1 MPREQSTYE
10 RESND
15 TARRVVMK
23 SMVTRIVAVLMVGA
37 LTGIVA
43 FAKVHKQRVTFENDI
58 KVNGTLVK
66 KGNYEVKFDDESG
79 QLTIAKNGKTV
90 VQAMAKVEAR
100 EKKANDFQLRSTVN
114 GDETQLTGVTF
125 NGSDK
130 DIVIT
135 ASGAS
140 TTGGSN

>member
-1 MPREQSTYE
+1 
-10 RESND
+10 
-15 TARRVVMK
+15 MK
-23 SMVTRIVAVLMVGA
+23 SMVNKMAAVLMVGA
-37 LTGIVA
+37 LTSVVA

-66 KGNYEVKFDDESG
+66 KGNYEVKFDDETG

-90 VQAMAKVEAR
+90 VQAMAKVEPR

-125 NGSDK
+125 GGSDK

-135 ASGAS
+135 NSGAS
-140 TTGGSN
+140 TTGGNN

>member
-1 MPREQSTYE
+1 
-10 RESND
+10 
-15 TARRVVMK
+15 MK
-23 SMVTRIVAVLMVGA
+23 SIVSKMVAVLMVGA
-37 LTGIVA
+37 LTGVVA

-66 KGNYEVKFDDESG
+66 KGNYEVKFDDETG

-90 VQAMAKVEAR
+90 VQAMAKLEAR

-125 NGSDK
+125 GGSDK

-135 ASGAS
+135 NSGAS
-140 TTGGSN
+140 TTGGNN

>member
-1 MPREQSTYE
+1 
-10 RESND
+10 
-15 TARRVVMK
+15 MK
-23 SMVTRIVAVLMVGA
+23 SMVNRMVAILMVAA
-37 LTGIVA
+37 LTSVVA
-43 FAKVHKQRVTFENDI
+43 FAKVSKQRVTFENDV

-66 KGNYEVKFDDESG
+66 KGNYEVRFDDETG

-90 VQAMAKVEAR
+90 AQAMAKVEPR

-114 GDETQLTGVTF
+114 GDETNLTGVTF

-135 ASGAS
+135 SGGAS
-140 TTGGSN
+140 TTGSSN